1 MARAF
6 VNGAEHCPTK
16 VSGWARTVFAH
27 GKGNWW
33 LIKFG
38 YCVLSPLV
46 SAFAE
51 LYYEVKLNLFTRS
64 ARFEVSMTDKPTVSD
79 KTDVAQKDTATDPS
93 AGARTEAETL
103 MKDSTAPVAAKLDTS
118 VWPDVGFAFADARPS
133 GPKPGPAEPRAEQ
146 KAQPGQSPKV
156 EKCDG
161 NEAFQTLIDTAAS
174 LIYDPKDLGD
184 LNKLYEQNA
193 CVPTTAEA
201 VKRADDALKVAKDP
215 YTDILPAKEANDL
228 RTAMNGHLIGVGV
241 QIGRAESAPGKE
253 PLKAGPIQIQRVY
266 PNSPAEAAG
275 LKRGDMITSVG
286 GVDVS
291 KMSPDDVA
299 AKLLRGAEGTDAKIH
314 LLRDGK
320 PMDFTMKRAD
330 YSFPSVTD
338 SKIGDYAYIRLEDLG
353 QNDSADE
360 LKAALEKHQDAK
372 GFVLDLRDNPG
383 GLVPNAL
390 LAASLIMEKG
400 EILKVRSRVESDP
413 SDPQYNVERYF
424 VTPTGI
430 KATTENPNEQIGDQE
445 DVRMKDLVNKPL
457 VVLTNEGTA
466 SAAEI
471 LAGALHDNKEAVLIG
486 NTTFGKG
493 IGQQVLDGMPDDSI
507 LKVTNFRFFTPNGQW
522 IGDGHDHRTGIA
534 PDIKVEN
541 PKSAEYGSP
550 ADAQLKA
557 GLKKLDE
564 LTGKN

>member
-1 MARAF
+1 
-6 VNGAEHCPTK
+6 
-16 VSGWARTVFAH
+16 
-27 GKGNWW
+27 
-33 LIKFG
+33 
-38 YCVLSPLV
+38 
-46 SAFAE
+46 
-51 LYYEVKLNLFTRS
+51 
-64 ARFEVSMTDKPTVSD
+64 MTDKPTLSD
-79 KTDVAQKDTATDPS
+79 KTDVAQKDIAAADPS
-93 AGARTEAETL
+93 AAARTEAQTL
-103 MKDSTAPVAAKLDTS
+103 MKDSSAPATAKLDNT
-118 VWPDVGFAFADARPS
+118 VWPDLSFTVADARPAAPKAEDPGA
-133 GPKPGPAEPRAEQ
+133 GPKSTTKPGEKSA
-146 KAQPGQSPKV
+146 PKLD
-156 EKCDG
+156 KCGG
-161 NEAFQTLIDTAAS
+161 NEAFHTLIDTTAS

-184 LNKLYEQNA
+184 LNKLYQQNS

-201 VKRADDALKVAKDP
+201 VKRADEALKVVNDP

-228 RTAMNGHLIGVGV
+228 RTSMEGHLIGVGV
-241 QIGRAESAPGKE
+241 QIGRQESAPGKE
-253 PLKAGPIQIQRVY
+253 PLKEGPVQIQRVY

-275 LKRGDMITSVG
+275 LKRGDMITTVG
-286 GVDVS
+286 GKDVS
-291 KMSPDDVA
+291 RMSPDDVA
-299 AKLLRGAEGTDAKIH
+299 AKLLRGAEGTDAKVSI
-314 LLRDGK
+314 LRDGK

-330 YSFPSVTD
+330 YNFPSVTD

-360 LKAALEKHQDAK
+360 LQAALEKHQDAK

-390 LAASLIMEKG
+390 LAASLIMDKG
-400 EILKVRSRVESDP
+400 EILKVRSRAQSDP

-430 KATTENPNEQIGDQE
+430 KATTEDPNEQIGDKE
-445 DVRMKDLVNKPL
+445 DVRMKDVVHKPL

-471 LAGALHDNKEAVLIG
+471 LAGALHDNKEAVLVG

-493 IGQQVLDGMPDDSI
+493 IGQQVLDGMPGDSI

-541 PKSAEYGSP
+541 PKSVEFGSA
-550 ADAQLKA
+550 ADAQLNA

-564 LTGKN
+564 LTKKK